1 MLLYNDVNTLVVHFS
16 LAKVRQV
23 EGLKEGHYVAIKRE
37 SDGLLLVRIAI
48 L

>member
-1 MLLYNDVNTLVVHFS
+1 MLLYHNVNTLIVHFS
-16 LAKVRQV
+16 LAEIRKVK
-23 EGLKEGHYVAIKRE
+23 GLKKGHDVGIKRE